1 MKHILAT
8 LMLSMLFTSAMADD
22 KAQPTAPAP
31 TIAQEQDKST
41 PAPTEEKQSIVDYCR
56 QPKSTC

>member
-8 LMLSMLFTSAMADD
+8 LTLSMLFTSAMAED

-31 TIAQEQDKST
+31 TITQEQDKST
-41 PAPTEEKQSIVDYCR
+41 PVAPTEDKQSIVDFCR
-56 QPKSTC
+56 THTC